1 MDLKVNLLAVLGQ
14 DIGLLGEIA
23 AARLLPDAGRGDAVA
38 MLLEG
43 LLAYSRLPDA
53 EPKGLEY
60 RGRGYIS
67 AFIDETWPIHK
78 SWFVPALSPE
88 GYKLLLDPPKG
99 LVRYIGKDDG
109 RFLAILKAGLGELV
123 GYVERGEEP
132 LHVVGA
138 DFTAEELKIA
148 RRLYGPLSSLEEED
162 QIEAIETLRQVDLLF
177 ERDGAIYHV
186 EVKTGYKFKPAKL
199 KRKQMV
205 LEARQKVLG
214 ALGLKPALVYIT
226 PRDNWELDVMVVE
239 GNGETGRR

>member
-1 MDLKVNLLAVLGQ
+1 MGLKVNLLAVLGQ

-43 LLAYSRLPDA
+43 LLAYERLPDV
-53 EPKGLEY
+53 EPRGLEY

-67 AFIDETWPIHK
+67 AFIDEAWPVHK

-88 GYKLLLDPPKG
+88 GYRLLLDPPRG

-109 RFLAILKAGLGELV
+109 RFLAVLKAGLGELTR
-123 GYVERGEEP
+123 YVMDGEEP
-132 LHVVGA
+132 LHLVGA

-148 RRLYGPLSSLEEED
+148 RRLYGSLSALAEEE
-162 QIEAIETLRQVDLLF
+162 QIEVIETLRQVDLLF

-205 LEARQKVLG
+205 LEARQRVLR

-226 PRDNWELDVMVVE
+226 PRDNWELDVMVLE
-239 GNGETGRR
+239 GDGEAERQ